1 DGTGGLFARSKPHN
15 GGEIETALN
24 IDTTVAHLFR
34 IDWSS
39 TRIDYFVDGNQVASH
54 VIVIAS
60 NMTPIVSDFSAGGGE
75 LSVDSMRM
83 TPAGGAG
90 GFTYTP
96 DADFNGTDDF
106 TYQVSDGHGGTSSAT
121 VSITVNPVNDAPVAH
136 GGTLATDEDTPGNG
150 TVTATDVDGDALTFG
165 VVDGPAHGT
174 LTSFNADTGAYTF
187 QPAANYNGPASFTYS
202 VTDGGDGGA
211 GAVTTGPVTVVVNV
225 ASVNDSPA
233 GADNTVTTD
242 EDTAYTF
249 APADFGF
256 SDPSDSPANAL
267 D

>member
-136 GGTLATDEDTPGNG
+136 GGTLATDEDAPGNV
-150 TVTATDVDGDALTFG
+150 TVTATDVDGDALMFG

-174 LTSFNADTGAYTF
+174 LTSFNADTGAYTY
-187 QPAANYNGPASFTYS
+187 QPAANYNGPDQFTFRAS
-202 VTDGGDGGA
+202 DG
-211 GAVTTGPVTVVVNV
+211 NLN
-225 ASVNDSPA
+225 S
-233 GADNTVTTD
+233 
-242 EDTAYTF
+242 DTAIVSITVN
-249 APADFGF
+249 PVR
-256 SDPSDSPANAL
+256 SEEHTSEL
-267 D
+267 